1 MTNNHLSYATLSGP
15 KLRAFLQGYITCDL
29 DELQP
34 GIAMPMAITEIK
46 GRVVANGWVFE
57 KDECLVLVVHV
68 SVVDIVQKHLLP
80 YMRFAR
86 CEISVEDLPIYIC
99 SDVTNVPTKLF
110 VHGQEF
116 GFTSQK
122 TRAHDLDAFQI
133 ETGYALVTA
142 ATSGKFLPQMLNLTD
157 FDSVSF
163 SKGCYLGQEVVARA
177 QHRGAVKRR
186 LFLSAHELRDVAI
199 GDQVKTQH
207 GDKAVVVACGA
218 SAALVVLATSAD
230 DNDLRLI
237 AEPVS

>member
-1 MTNNHLSYATLSGP
+1 MTNNHLSYATLNGP
-15 KLRAFLQGYITCDL
+15 NLRAFLQGYITCDL

-34 GIAMPMAITEIK
+34 GIAMPMAITEIR
-46 GRVVANGWVFE
+46 GRVVANGWVYE
-57 KDECLVLVVHV
+57 KDDCLVLVLHV
-68 SVVDIVQKHLLP
+68 SVVDIVHKHLLP

-86 CEISVEDLPIYIC
+86 CDLTVDALPLYIS
-99 SDVTNVPTKLF
+99 SDPTTGPTKF
-110 VHGQEF
+110 VVHGREF

-122 TRAHDLDAFQI
+122 THTLDLNVFQV
-133 ETGYALVTA
+133 ETGYALVTE

-157 FDSVSF
+157 FDTVSF

-186 LFLSAHELRDVAI
+186 LFLTTHELRDVAI

-207 GDKAVVVACGA
+207 GDKAVVVACDA
-218 SAALVVLATSAD
+218 NAALVVLATSAD